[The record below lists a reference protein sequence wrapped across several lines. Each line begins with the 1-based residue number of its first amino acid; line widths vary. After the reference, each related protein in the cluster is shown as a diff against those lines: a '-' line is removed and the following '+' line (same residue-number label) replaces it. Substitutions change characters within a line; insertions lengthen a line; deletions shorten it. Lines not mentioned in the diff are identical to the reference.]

1 MRKKRCIVAVAVAL
15 LLAGLA
21 VVISLR
27 QRAGPESA
35 RLLPEG
41 DAVLYANIGRIRTIV
56 RLGELAGGAVGPSS
70 AASSISIDEPGYR
83 RFVEET
89 GFHLER
95 DLDEVAMAVHAL
107 DGRSAAPAAAGGG
120 DKVPAKP
127 GQAPATSTEREYRFS
142 EIFAGRFDSQRLAAY
157 LKKISSGVE
166 RYGNNDIFIIP
177 HEGRTVRVAILSVDL
192 VAASNRDSAS
202 VIHGMVDRFH
212 HSALPVEEPMLLR
225 GYRSFLPT
233 GAMVWAIFNAAPSRP
248 RVGDAGIRLPSP
260 AREWVAG
267 SVVVASVT
275 PGAALQLRAEVF
287 TENPEAAKAIVN
299 TATTYLTL
307 YRAIETNVP
316 AGGADPDVKTLFQT
330 IRVEQANERV
340 VVQASVTPAFLK
352 KILSDT
358 APQPSAPAAIPKS
371 AAQPPASGS
380 QKPSGETLGK
390 KLGNK

>member
-1 MRKKRCIVAVAVAL
+1 MRKKRFILAVAVAL

-27 QRAGPESA
+27 QRAGPEAA

-41 DAVLYANIGRIRTIV
+41 DAVLYANAGRIRTIA
-56 RLGELAGGAVGPSS
+56 RLGELAGGSGKPGSSS
-70 AASSISIDEPGYR
+70 AAAAISIDEPGYH

-89 GFHLER
+89 GFQFER
-95 DLDEVAMAVHAL
+95 DLDEVAMAVHPL
-107 DGRSAAPAAAGGG
+107 DVKSGNKIPPKAGLEAVAG
-120 DKVPAKP
+120 
-127 GQAPATSTEREYRFS
+127 TEREYRFS
-142 EIFAGRFDSQRLAAY
+142 EVFAGRFDSRRLAAY
-157 LKKISSGVE
+157 LQKISSGVE

-177 HEGRTVRVAILSVDL
+177 HDGRTVRVAILSVDL
-192 VAASNRDSAS
+192 VAASNLESAS

-212 HSALPVEEPMLLR
+212 HTALPVEEPMLLR

-233 GAMVWAIFNAAPSRP
+233 GAMVWAIFKAAPSPP
-248 RVGDAGIRLPSP
+248 REGDPGIRLPSP

-275 PGAALQLRAEVF
+275 PGTALQLRAEVF
-287 TENPEAAKAIVN
+287 TDNPEAAKTIVN
-299 TATTYLTL
+299 TATTYLNL

-316 AGGADPDVKTLFQT
+316 TGGADPDVKTLFQT

-352 KILSDT
+352 KFLSET
-358 APQPSAPAAIPKS
+358 TPQPSAPAGKS
-371 AAQPPASGS
+371 AAHPPAL
-380 QKPSGETLGK
+380 PSPQPSREPLEK
-390 KLGNK
+390 K